1 MMNVYTRCPGPR
13 VEKAPNAI
21 EALAG
26 ESAVWIDLDDPTGE
40 EEEMVESLLGIDVPI
55 PAERAAFEDSARFYQ
70 ENGALF
76 ATATLLGRR
85 EEGAFV
91 SDAVTFILVRDRLVT
106 VRKIK
111 PRAFEMGEGRSS
123 ARISAAPDGAGVFL
137 ALLEGCIERLADV
150 IAEGTRSSQTIA
162 GAIFTKGEPDL
173 RATLRT
179 LGHAGTVAAMAQDS
193 LSSLQRAT
201 GFAATVCAAHGIAPE
216 RMEALRRDV
225 EELERTAQALQSH
238 LAFLQDATIGLVGAS
253 QSNTLKALSLA
264 TIAFVPPTLIASVFG
279 MNLGAI
285 SWFDQR
291 WGPIAA
297 FGLMVAAPFILFSI
311 AKWRKWF

>member
-13 VEKAPNAI
+13 VEKAANAI

-26 ESAVWIDLDDPTGE
+26 ESAVWIDLDNPTDDE
-40 EEEMVESLLGIDVPI
+40 EKVVESLLGIDVPI

-76 ATATLLGRR
+76 TTATLLGRR
-85 EEGAFV
+85 DEGAFV
-91 SDAVTFILVRDRLVT
+91 SDAVTFILVRDRLIT
-106 VRKIK
+106 VRQIK
-111 PRAFEMGEGRSS
+111 PRAFEMGEGRAS
-123 ARISAAPDGAGVFL
+123 ARISAATDGAGVFM

-150 IAEGTRSSQTIA
+150 LAEGRGSSQKIA
-162 GAIFTKGEPDL
+162 ADIFTKGEPDL
-173 RATLRT
+173 RATLRE
-179 LGHAGTVAAMAQDS
+179 LGRAGTVAALAHDS
-193 LSSLQRAT
+193 LSSLQRAI
-201 GFAATVCAAHGIAPE
+201 GFAATVCATHGIAPE
-216 RMEALRRDV
+216 RMVALRRDV
-225 EELERTAQALQSH
+225 EELERTAEALQNH
-238 LAFLQDATIGLVGAS
+238 LAFLQDATIGLVGAA

-264 TIAFVPPTLIASVFG
+264 TIAFVPPTLIASIFG

-285 SWFDQR
+285 NWFDDR
-291 WGPIAA
+291 WGPISA